1 MAEEFPMNGG
11 DGPNSYAKNSY
22 TQRVAADGAWG
33 MLVASIFE
41 NLDIQTLPSRPTT
54 ASSTIFRIA
63 DLGCSVGPNT
73 FIQVNNIIDAVSQ
86 KYHQSA
92 VELPELQVYFN
103 DLVSND
109 FNYLFAT
116 LPRDRQYFAAGVP
129 GPFHGRLFP
138 KASLNF
144 VYSSYALHWLSKLPQ
159 ELRDANSPAF
169 NKGRILH
176 GNAPYEVG
184 QAYSAQYAKDIE
196 CFFHARGQELAP
208 GGLMVLLIPGRP
220 HGTLP
225 AQSSLAPYYASLES
239 TLADMV
245 NEGLLSEDKF
255 ESFNLPFY
263 CPSVEELRTLIEE
276 NGCFDILKLEIEAAQ
291 TPAIFPSLQE
301 CRAGMENIFKNHFGD
316 EIIELLFDRCSK
328 NKNIAGSASLFADDG
343 LSVGFF
349 VLVKRKYL

>member
-1 MAEEFPMNGG
+1 MIEISSRWCKGN
-11 DGPNSYAKNSY
+11 
-22 TQRVAADGAWG
+22 V
-33 MLVASIFE
+33 VASIFE

-63 DLGCSVGPNT
+63 DLGCSAGPNT
-73 FIQVNNIIDAVSQ
+73 FIQVKNIIDAVSQ

-92 VELPELQVYFN
+92 VELPELQVYFS

-116 LPRDRQYFAAGVP
+116 LPRDKQYFAAGVP
-129 GPFHGRLFP
+129 GSFHGRLFP

-144 VYSSYALHWLSKLPQ
+144 VYSAYALHWLSKLPQ
-159 ELRDANSPAF
+159 VLSDANSPAF
-169 NKGRILH
+169 NK
-176 GNAPYEVG
+176 VG

-225 AQSSLAPYYASLES
+225 AQGSLAPFFAPLES

-245 NEGLLSEDKF
+245 NDGLLSEDKF
-255 ESFNLPFY
+255 DSFNLPFY

-291 TPAIFPSLQE
+291 TPAYPSVQQ
-301 CRAGMENIFKNHFGD
+301 CRAGMEGILKKHFGD
-316 EIIELLFDRCSK
+316 EIIELLFDR
-328 NKNIAGSASLFADDG
+328 
-343 LSVGFF
+343 
-349 VLVKRKYL
+349 YLLKERNWSTI